1 MYQVS
6 VLNNNVETIIH
17 YPTADTEVPH
27 LNKLDLKE
35 GLSMVDSLSFSLYPN
50 NQGYDKV
57 FELTTKVKVIDLR
70 DNSIRFIGRVLSID
84 EKMDSGGVFC
94 KEILCEG
101 GLSYLNDTKTRS
113 ETFLGSTSDF
123 ISFLLN
129 KHNAKV
135 EDAKKI
141 QVGNIDII
149 GSVAYT
155 CDFKTTLADILAIK
169 EKLGGDI
176 RVRETN
182 GFLYLDWLQSFSNNT
197 IEVTLGL
204 NMKEMI
210 KHKDITSLGTRIIP
224 LGANN
229 LTIESINGGLDYIE
243 DINAETVY
251 GVLEKAVEYRE
262 ITDPIELYNKA
273 LEDLPNHTQPLYLL
287 ESGALDLSF
296 ITGNKAEQFVL
307 GDDLHIFNPIMAVD
321 SVYKVVAL
329 DLDLLKPY
337 DPKLTIANFPVKLTT
352 AINDL
357 RKSTVS
363 NDGVYN
369 GVQVGDS
376 FGVRVASSDG
386 KIVTTLNATEGISI
400 ENLIKNMKVFYVD
413 TDGNI
418 IHDGKHQTTSDGKL
432 LIENWK
438 NDNGGVVQIY
448 DNSGNLNVKLGS
460 ENGLADNIGGTI
472 VLLKDCPEGSNED
485 LFKRVALGIL
495 SATDEGIMQVLD
507 TTGYPTVTIRAGN
520 TSTGEGSQIRMIDTK
535 GITEIKTD
543 SITVGS
549 ETVATQSWVANYVAT
564 HMPIIPPPT
573 T

>member
-6 VLNNNVETIIH
+6 VFNGEVETIIH
-17 YPTADTEVPH
+17 YPTADTEVSH

-35 GLSMVDSLSFSLYPN
+35 GLSLVDSLSFSLYPN
-50 NQGYDKV
+50 NPGYDKV
-57 FELTTKVKVIDLR
+57 FELTTKVKVIDSR
-70 DNSIRFIGRVLSID
+70 DNSIRFTGRVLSIN

-113 ETFLGSTSDF
+113 ETFLGSPSDF
-123 ISFLLN
+123 TQWILN
-129 KHNAKV
+129 KHNTKV

-141 QVGNIDII
+141 QVGNIDVI

-155 CDFKTTLADILAIK
+155 CDFKSTLETLLEAK

-182 GFLYLDWLQSFSNNT
+182 GLLYLDWLQSFYNNT
-197 IEVTLGL
+197 TEITLGL

-229 LTIESINGGLDYIE
+229 LTIADINNGIDYIE

-307 GDDLHIFNPIMAVD
+307 GANLHVFNLIMAVD
-321 SVYKVVAL
+321 NVYKVVAL

-337 DPKLTIANFPVKLTT
+337 DPKLTIANFPVKLTNT
-352 AINDL
+352 INDL
-357 RKSTVS
+357 RKTSVQ
-363 NDGVYN
+363 NNGVYN
-369 GVQVGDS
+369 SVQVGDA
-376 FGVRVASSDG
+376 FGIRAVRSDG
-386 KIVTTLNATEGISI
+386 KVITTLNAIEGISI
-400 ENLIKNMKVFYVD
+400 ENGNIKVFYVD
-413 TDGNI
+413 ENGTLRAVKGIFDDITANNMIANEMRTSNTSSYI
-418 IHDGKHQTTSDGKL
+418 ILHDQYMDFF
-432 LIENWK
+432 K
-438 NDNGGVVQIY
+438 N
-448 DNSGNLNVKLGS
+448 GNLVMQLGFEPTNAFPS
-460 ENGLADNIGGTI
+460 VLLYNNEGQSNGIAITGSGELAALGAMSFDSPVNFYSTAKIGG
-472 VLLKDCPEGSNED
+472 
-485 LFKRVALGIL
+485 
-495 SATDEGIMQVLD
+495 
-507 TTGYPTVTIRAGN
+507 
-520 TSTGEGSQIRMIDTK
+520 
-535 GITEIKTD
+535 D
-543 SITVGS
+543 SI
-549 ETVATQSWVANYVAT
+549 ATRDWVMNYVSSMST
-564 HMPIIPPPT
+564 PSEP
-573 T
+573 

>member
-1 MYQVS
+1 VYQVS

>member
-6 VLNNNVETIIH
+6 VFSNNVETIIH
-17 YPTADTEVPH
+17 YPTSDSEAPH

-35 GLSMVDSLSFSLYPN
+35 GLSLVDSLSFSLYPN
-50 NQGYDKV
+50 NLGYDKL

-70 DNSIRFIGRVLSID
+70 DNSIRFTGRVLSIN

-101 GLSYLNDTKTRS
+101 SLSYLNDTKTRS
-113 ETFLGSTSDF
+113 ETFLGSPSDF
-123 ISFLLN
+123 TQWILN
-129 KHNAKV
+129 KHNTKV

-141 QVGNIDII
+141 QVGNIDVI

-155 CDFKTTLADILAIK
+155 CDFKSTLETLLEAK

-182 GFLYLDWLQSFSNNT
+182 GLLYLDWLQSFSNNT
-197 IEVTLGL
+197 TEITLGL

-229 LTIESINGGLDYIE
+229 LTIADINNGMDYIE
-243 DINAETVY
+243 DINAASAY

-262 ITDPIELYNKA
+262 LTDPIELYNKA

-307 GDDLHIFNPIMAVD
+307 GANLHIFNPIMAVD

-337 DPKLTIANFPVKLTT
+337 DPKLTIANFPIKLTSV
-352 AINDL
+352 INDL
-357 RKSTVS
+357 RKTSVQ
-363 NDGVYN
+363 NNGVYN
-369 GVQVGDS
+369 SVQVGDA
-376 FGVRVASSDG
+376 FGIRAVRSDG
-386 KIVTTLNATEGISI
+386 KVITTLNAIEGISI
-400 ENLIKNMKVFYVD
+400 ENNNEKVFSVD
-413 TDGNI
+413 EYGNI
-418 IHDGKHQTTSDGKL
+418 VANKGTYNEITANNMVANEMRTS
-432 LIENWK
+432 NTSS
-438 NDNGGVVQIY
+438 Y
-448 DNSGNLNVKLGS
+448 
-460 ENGLADNIGGTI
+460 I
-472 VLLKDCPEGSNED
+472 VLHDQYAEFFKNGRLIMQLGFEPTNAYPSVMLYNDENQPNGIAITGSGE
-485 LFKRVALGIL
+485 LVALGAM
-495 SATDEGIMQVLD
+495 SFDSPVNF
-507 TTGYPTVTIRAGN
+507 Y
-520 TSTGEGSQIRMIDTK
+520 STAKIGG
-535 GITEIKTD
+535 D
-543 SITVGS
+543 SI
-549 ETVATQSWVANYVAT
+549 ATRNWVMQYVAEN
-564 HMPIIPPPT
+564 MPSSTP
-573 T
+573 